1 MVKILKI
8 AWRNI
13 LAHKAKTLI
22 IGILVLVSSF
32 LFVLAN
38 SFLSSAQRGMA
49 NTYQNSLTGELAVFK
64 NITFDYSMFGTW
76 GDMGNI
82 IMPDIPDYDQVLST
96 VQEHPGVEEVLALID
111 QLCVAF
117 GSGGRNF

>member
-38 SFLSSAQRGMA
+38 SFPPALPSGAWPTPTKLFDRRAG
-49 NTYQNSLTGELAVFK
+49 SL
-64 NITFDYSMFGTW
+64 
-76 GDMGNI
+76 
-82 IMPDIPDYDQVLST
+82 
-96 VQEHPGVEEVLALID
+96 QEHHL
-111 QLCVAF
+111 
-117 GSGGRNF
+117 